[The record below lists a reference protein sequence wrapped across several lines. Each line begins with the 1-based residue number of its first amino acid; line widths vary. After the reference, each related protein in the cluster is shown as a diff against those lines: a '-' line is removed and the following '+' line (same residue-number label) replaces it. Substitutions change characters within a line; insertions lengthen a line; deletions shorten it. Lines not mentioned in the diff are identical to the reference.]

1 MNKDRDMNIVVLPG
15 DGAGPE
21 VSAEAV
27 KCLELL
33 SDHCGLDLRFET
45 LDFGGAAIDTAGSPL
60 PDSTLAAC
68 KGADAVLMGAV
79 GGPRWDGRPEM
90 PEAGLLKLPRAWP
103 LRQSAPGSGH
113 PRPGGAV
120 AASRGCRRGCRRARG
135 ARAYRRRPFR
145 ADEPRVGEECGG
157 KRLSRVW

>member
-60 PDSTLAAC
+60 PGSTLGAC

-79 GGPRWDGRPEM
+79 GGRSE
-90 PEAGLLKLPRAWP
+90 EYTSELKALI
-103 LRQSAPGSGH
+103 LNTYC
-113 PRPGGAV
+113 V
-120 AASRGCRRGCRRARG
+120 FCL
-135 ARAYRRRPFR
+135 
-145 ADEPRVGEECGG
+145 
-157 KRLSRVW
+157 KK